1 MRDSESQRA
10 GYSWARA
17 SAVMMTAIFA
27 SRLLGMLRDTVI
39 AFRFGQNELTDAYR
53 AAFQLPDLLF
63 FMVAGGALSSSLMP
77 IFSRYWETGQR
88 EEAWRVFSIVATVM
102 VSLTTALVLLLEIL
116 APLAVALMF
125 PGFDAERLALTTH
138 MTRIV
143 LPAQICFL
151 LGGLMMATLYA
162 RKHFV
167 APALGPNIYN
177 IGIIFG
183 GLVLALWLG
192 VSGLAWG
199 ALAGAFIGSV
209 LLPLVM
215 MRRLGSAFRLE
226 FNLRHEG
233 AREVFRLMLPVMFG
247 LSLPGI
253 YMLILRV
260 FASWLPVGAIS
271 ALDNANRQMQA
282 PLGIVGQ
289 GIALA
294 IFPALTTLAAR
305 EEWGALRETLRRGL
319 RLVWFLTAPA
329 TALLLV
335 LAEDISR
342 VLLQYGRFTPTDTPL
357 VASALRAFALGLF
370 AWSGQALIARGFFAL
385 RDSLTPVLVGTAV
398 TMVFV
403 PLCMLLMR
411 LQGHVGLALATSIA
425 ATLQMVWMAR
435 LLSRR
440 IPSDAPARGD
450 SLLRFLT
457 ATGVA
462 VALMGLTAV
471 VLHTGLHALL
481 PELSGEPTRVWNRAD
496 GRASL
501 DLGLPTRLRQARRA
515 GDRLCVARAAARLV
529 ARHNRQPLATPR
541 QHAACHVVGVLITA
555 LGGDSL
561 RRAASVAA
569 PAHKVDG
576 LVLGQLLDPLL
587 YLIERLVHCLLDAL
601 LLELGRR
608 AHIDNQRLLVGAPLV
623 DLAR

>member
-1 MRDSESQRA
+1 
-10 GYSWARA
+10 
-17 SAVMMTAIFA
+17 MMTAILA

-88 EEAWRVFSIVATVM
+88 AEAWRVFSIVATVM
-102 VSLTTALVLLLEIL
+102 VSLTIALVLVLEL
-116 APLAVALMF
+116 AAPLAVALMF
-125 PGFDAERLALTTH
+125 PGFDAERLALTTQ

-162 RKHFV
+162 RKHFL

-199 ALAGAFIGSV
+199 ALAGALVGSV
-209 LLPLVM
+209 LLPMVV

-294 IFPALTTLAAR
+294 IFPALTTLASR
-305 EEWGALRETLRRGL
+305 EDWGALRETLRRGL

-329 TALLLV
+329 TVLLLV

-342 VLLQYGRFTPTDTPL
+342 ILLQYGKFTPTDTQL

-398 TMVFV
+398 TAVFV
-403 PLCMLLMR
+403 PLCMLLMQV
-411 LQGHVGLALATSIA
+411 LALGHVGLALATSVA

-440 IPSDAPARGD
+440 IPSDSAAQGEP
-450 SLLRFLT
+450 LMRFLT

-462 VALMGLTAV
+462 VALMGLTAFT
-471 VLHTGLHALL
+471 LHAGLHALL
-481 PELSGEPTRVWNRAD
+481 PEFQVN
-496 GRASL
+496 
-501 DLGLPTRLRQARRA
+501 LR
-515 GDRLCVARAAARLV
+515 
-529 ARHNRQPLATPR
+529 
-541 QHAACHVVGVLITA
+541 A
-555 LGGDSL
+555 LGIALMVALLSMWVYLLTCAKLGVQEVSYVWRVL
-561 RRAASVAA
+561 RRA
-569 PAHKVDG
+569 
-576 LVLGQLLDPLL
+576 
-587 YLIERLVHCLLDAL
+587 
-601 LLELGRR
+601 
-608 AHIDNQRLLVGAPLV
+608 
-623 DLAR
+623 